1 MTKKEIKKIS
11 ADIVN
16 IIQNSKATFFVGKGT
31 QSRIPTE
38 VWLAELK
45 SEILTNCELY
55 FYKLL
60 EKKCS

>member
-1 MTKKEIKKIS
+1 MKKKQKDIKEIATDVVK
-11 ADIVN
+11 

-45 SEILTNCELY
+45 AEITTNVEMY
-55 FYKLL
+55 FYNLSTK
-60 EKKCS
+60 

>member
-1 MTKKEIKKIS
+1 MKTKEIKKIS
-11 ADIVN
+11 ADIVS

-45 SEILTNCELY
+45 AQITTNVEMY

-60 EKKCS
+60 EK